1 MGGLEALLNL
11 DMIDFMLYVQE
22 LTFSE
27 LNHLESMILLNY
39 NIVEHLSN
47 IELYILE
54 YKYSQYIKIIKYFK
68 SKKGVDL
75 SIFNSSGS

>member
-1 MGGLEALLNL
+1 MGGLEALLNS

-47 IELYILE
+47 IESYILE
-54 YKYSQYIKIIKYFK
+54 YRYSQYIKIIKYFK

-75 SIFNSSGS
+75 SIFSSSGS

>member
-47 IELYILE
+47 IESYILE
-54 YKYSQYIKIIKYFK
+54 YRYSQYIKIIKYFK

-75 SIFNSSGS
+75 SIFSSSGS

>member
-27 LNHLESMILLNY
+27 LNHLESMILLIY

-47 IELYILE
+47 IESYILE
-54 YKYSQYIKIIKYFK
+54 YRYSQYIKIIKYFK

-75 SIFNSSGS
+75 SIFSSSGS